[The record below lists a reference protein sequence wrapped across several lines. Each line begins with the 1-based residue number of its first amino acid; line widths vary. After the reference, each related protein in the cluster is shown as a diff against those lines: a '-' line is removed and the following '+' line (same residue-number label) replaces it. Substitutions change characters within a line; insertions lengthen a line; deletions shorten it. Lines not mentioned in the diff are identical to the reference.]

1 MGGIEYKYIVPQL
14 VKHKKKK
21 KGTKDLHSEGIYDM
35 NKVLIAKL
43 RWNMVTF
50 WSMWI
55 NKVHAFLVDIFTSKA
70 MSFLNF
76 WKSFYFSLYYN
87 YIYNYFLGKLPL
99 GPLKFFKHYYY
110 NYYYKKDIC
119 R

>member
-14 VKHKKKK
+14 VEHKKKKK

-50 WSMWI
+50 
-55 NKVHAFLVDIFTSKA
+55 
-70 MSFLNF
+70 
-76 WKSFYFSLYYN
+76 
-87 YIYNYFLGKLPL
+87 
-99 GPLKFFKHYYY
+99 
-110 NYYYKKDIC
+110 
-119 R
+119 